1 MSDQMIRFKSA
12 REFGRSLG
20 LTDIEMELA
29 KQKSK
34 LIQQLKQMRI
44 KKGISQAALAKTL
57 GSKQPAIAR
66 MEAGQVSDVSMDF
79 LIRAALALKVTVK
92 IGAMKNAA

>member
-1 MSDQMIRFKSA
+1 MSDQFIKFKNA

-20 LTDIEMELA
+20 LTDIEMEIA

-44 KKGISQAALAKTL
+44 RRGISQAALAKTL

-66 MEAGQVSDVSMDF
+66 MEAGQVSDVSKDF
-79 LIRAALALKVTVK
+79 LIRAALALNVAVK
-92 IGAMKNAA
+92 IGAMKKAA